1 MARKPTVL
9 ITGVS
14 GSVGLRL
21 LEQLPDFH
29 VVGVSRHLPATLANL
44 AAFETVDL
52 AEEQSCDQM
61 VGLMRSHRPEAVVHL
76 AFVARPVGPGPTERK
91 RMWLVNVAGSGRVAE
106 AIAEY
111 NRNSGT
117 VEKFVHLSSAALHK
131 SAAQKPVAE
140 DAPLESQKL
149 PWLMDKRE
157 SDLAIQFRTRAL
169 RQCKTYLLRPQTYA
183 GSTARNYL
191 ISALR
196 GKPEGTGRMAERS
209 RRKGTRVPMLLP
221 RGPQY
226 LERKH
231 QVVHV
236 DDMARL
242 IAHVLRRKLLDPRLN
257 IMNVAGRG
265 DPLTLQHCIDIAET
279 QVKRFP
285 GKTLSLQAQHLLWG
299 MGLSSIPPEALGSL
313 LDATI
318 SDTSRLRV
326 FLGDHYRQVIH
337 YTCEKALEDSFVP
350 ERSIQ
355 SADRMIG

>member
-1 MARKPTVL
+1 MAKKPTVL
-9 ITGVS
+9 VTGVS
-14 GSVGLRL
+14 GNLGLRL

-29 VVGVSRHLPATLANL
+29 VIGVARHLPATLANL

-61 VGLMRSHRPEAVVHL
+61 VSLMRSYRPEAVVHL
-76 AFVARPVGPGPTERK
+76 AFVARPAEPGPAERK

-106 AIAEY
+106 AIADY

-117 VEKFVHLSSAALHK
+117 IEKFVHLSSAALHR
-131 SAAQKPVAE
+131 SVAQKPVAE
-140 DAPLESQKL
+140 DAPLESQRL

-157 SDLAIQFRTRAL
+157 SDLAIQFRTRTL

-183 GSTARNYL
+183 GPTARNDL
-191 ISALR
+191 MSALR
-196 GKPEGTGRMAERS
+196 GTPEGTGRMAERY

-226 LERKH
+226 LERRH
-231 QVVHV
+231 QVVHIN
-236 DDMARL
+236 DMARL
-242 IAHVLRRKLLDPRLN
+242 VAHVLRRKLSDARLN
-257 IMNVAGRG
+257 IMNIAGRG
-265 DPLTLQHCIDIAET
+265 DPLTLQHCTEIAGT
-279 QVKRFP
+279 HVKRFP
-285 GKTLSLQAQHLLWG
+285 GKTLSQQAQHLLWG

-326 FLGDHYRQVIH
+326 FLGDNYRDVIQ
-337 YTCEKALEDSFVP
+337 YTCEKALQDSFVQ

-355 SADRMIG
+355 TADRMIV